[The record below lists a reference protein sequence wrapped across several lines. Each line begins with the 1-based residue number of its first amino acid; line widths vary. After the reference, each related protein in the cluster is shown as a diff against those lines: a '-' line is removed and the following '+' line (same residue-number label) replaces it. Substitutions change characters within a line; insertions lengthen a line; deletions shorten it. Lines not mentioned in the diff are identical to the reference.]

1 MFTIPHGG
9 YGFSRA
15 REFGVLGMW
24 TVQTVNCGSL
34 REKGVVGHEKMS
46 GCAYE
51 DSWKGGLLRP
61 DKAFV
66 ITSR

>member
-15 REFGVLGMW
+15 RAFGVLGMW
-24 TVQTVNCGSL
+24 ILQTVNWEPG
-34 REKGVVGHEKMS
+34 GGGGGYGKMR

-51 DSWKGGLLRP
+51 DSWKGGFLGQIRP
-61 DKAFV
+61 L
-66 ITSR
+66 